1 MYVVGHISFIEGV
14 GKYTNSKKD
23 ESNNTFI
30 YSGCCNDAHIYY
42 MASAFHYTIRARY
55 FELYIWVTAVFSET
69 LGAIETIQHCYG
81 MGEELVPEL
90 PKIKDEDY
98 PDIDV
103 FIATYNEP
111 CELLY
116 KTVNG
121 CLYMEYP
128 DKSKVHIYLLDD
140 GNRQEVQELAQRMG
154 VGYITREEHLHAKAG
169 NLNNALQHT
178 HSPLVATFDA
188 DMIPLSDFLL
198 KTVPYFLLPDY
209 EYINNQWQRREKKKS
224 IKIGF
229 IQSPQCFYNPDLFQ
243 YNLFSEQNVPN
254 EQDYFYRDVQ
264 LARNKQTQQFMVDQI
279 LSFQELH

>member
-1 MYVVGHISFIEGV
+1 MNR
-14 GKYTNSKKD
+14 T
-23 ESNNTFI
+23 TL
-30 YSGCCNDAHIYY
+30 
-42 MASAFHYTIRARY
+42 
-55 FELYIWVTAVFSET
+55 LYIAVVVTTLTYIIWRALFTIPLELGILNCIFGLLLFFSET

-198 KTVPYFLLPDY
+198 KTVLKLDLSNLHNAFIILIYFNIIFFQNRMFRMNKIIFIAMFNLL
-209 EYINNQWQRREKKKS
+209 EI
-224 IKIGF
+224 
-229 IQSPQCFYNPDLFQ
+229 
-243 YNLFSEQNVPN
+243 
-254 EQDYFYRDVQ
+254 
-264 LARNKQTQQFMVDQI
+264 KQTQQFMVDQI

>member
-1 MYVVGHISFIEGV
+1 MNR
-14 GKYTNSKKD
+14 T
-23 ESNNTFI
+23 TL
-30 YSGCCNDAHIYY
+30 
-42 MASAFHYTIRARY
+42 
-55 FELYIWVTAVFSET
+55 LYIAVVVTTLTYIIWRALFTIPLELGILNCIFGLLLFFSET

-154 VGYITREEHLHAKAG
+154 VGYIVPLLTATG
-169 NLNNALQHT
+169 NH
-178 HSPLVATFDA
+178 
-188 DMIPLSDFLL
+188 
-198 KTVPYFLLPDY
+198 
-209 EYINNQWQRREKKKS
+209 
-224 IKIGF
+224 
-229 IQSPQCFYNPDLFQ
+229 
-243 YNLFSEQNVPN
+243 
-254 EQDYFYRDVQ
+254 
-264 LARNKQTQQFMVDQI
+264 
-279 LSFQELH
+279 

>member
-1 MYVVGHISFIEGV
+1 
-14 GKYTNSKKD
+14 
-23 ESNNTFI
+23 
-30 YSGCCNDAHIYY
+30 
-42 MASAFHYTIRARY
+42 
-55 FELYIWVTAVFSET
+55 
-69 LGAIETIQHCYG
+69 
-81 MGEELVPEL
+81 
-90 PKIKDEDY
+90 
-98 PDIDV
+98 
-103 FIATYNEP
+103 
-111 CELLY
+111 
-116 KTVNG
+116 
-121 CLYMEYP
+121 MEYP

-198 KTVPYFLLPDY
+198 KTVPYFLLPEY

-243 YNLFSEQNVPN
+243 YNLFQNRMFRMN
-254 EQDYFYRDVQ
+254 KIIFIAMFNLLEI
-264 LARNKQTQQFMVDQI
+264 KQTQQFMVDQI